1 MNSVE
6 RIKEYE
12 LLPQEADEVVEGNRP
27 PPDWPNKGKVEFQKY
42 SFAYRKASAEIIIF

>member
-12 LLPQEADEVVEGNRP
+12 ELAEEAPEVMEGNRP
-27 PPDWPNKGKVEFQKY
+27 PKGF
-42 SFAYRKASAEIIIF
+42 